1 MKVLVDTNVL
11 LDVAQD
17 RVQHRVESEAVLK
30 WCEDHPGQSF
40 IAWHTISN
48 LYFIIGEDRIAR
60 EFIADVLKIF
70 EIPLSGT
77 ATARVALSLPL
88 TDFEDALQVAV
99 ALEAGADVIVTR
111 NEQHFSRSPVLPQNP
126 RAFLAALRP

>member
-77 ATARVALSLPL
+77 ATARVA
-88 TDFEDALQVAV
+88 
-99 ALEAGADVIVTR
+99 
-111 NEQHFSRSPVLPQNP
+111 
-126 RAFLAALRP
+126 